1 MNAWTYL
8 LLGILFEVAGTT
20 ALKFSDGFTHTL
32 ASSMCVMFFLVALY
46 CLSLSVKELDISVV
60 YAIWSGV
67 GIALISLIGV
77 FYFQE
82 SMSLSKLFFIALIV
96 IGVVGLQTIS
106 STSPAAAQ
114 LKESDAHKGLK

>member
-8 LLGILFEVAGTT
+8 FFGILFEVAGTT
-20 ALKFSDGFTHTL
+20 ALKYSNGFTE
-32 ASSMCVMFFLVALY
+32 SWPSFICVSCFVIALY

-67 GIALISLIGV
+67 GIAIISLIGV

-82 SMSLSKLFFIALIV
+82 SMSLSKLFFITLIV
-96 IGVVGLQTIS
+96 VGVVGLQLLSTAENGTIS
-106 STSPAAAQ
+106 RSEAKS
-114 LKESDAHKGLK
+114 